1 MLTGS
6 NGEPDAKITLPFVHS
21 YACAAVHSA
30 LRGGRRQILCQKWQ
44 SQAMGQTKR
53 EYAMV
58 HVENNQ

>member
-30 LRGGRRQILCQKWQ
+30 LRRMTTREGFGGYMPKRQERK
-44 SQAMGQTKR
+44 AKEKNRM
-53 EYAMV
+53 
-58 HVENNQ
+58 